1 MNLVNEVLRLDS
13 AWSISVYIIA
23 ILLLSWMFSRLMRL
37 VIVTYLKRSKSE
49 KYKNTS
55 LQFLKNSI
63 KFFIVLIALF
73 YIIMTV
79 PSLRSKA
86 TLIFSGAGILAAIIG
101 FAAQAALSNLIAGVF
116 IVIFKPFRVGDY
128 IKLDEERIGIVQD
141 ITLRHTVINNFEN
154 KRLII
159 PNSIISTESVLN
171 HTIEDSH
178 ILSFNNFKLG
188 LFADLDLAKQII
200 EEEALK
206 LDGVI
211 DYRTPTEVLTTTNQ
225 IEVRVIDINESY
237 IHIRAYVWINDPF
250 KEFKIK
256 CALKEAV
263 HKRFVKEGVD
273 LPIPIR
279 RIIKA
284 ED

>member
-1 MNLVNEVLRLDS
+1 MKFVNEILKLDS
-13 AWSISVYIIA
+13 AWSISVYVLA
-23 ILLLSWMFSRLMRL
+23 VLLISWMFSRLMRL
-37 VIVTYLKRSKSE
+37 VIITYLKRSKSE

-63 KFFIVLIALF
+63 KFFIALIALF

-171 HTIEDSH
+171 HTIEDSQ

-225 IEVRVIDINESY
+225 IEVRVIDVHENY

-250 KEFKIK
+250 VEFKIK

-263 HKRFVKEGVD
+263 HRRFVKEGVD

-279 RIIKA
+279 RIIKF
-284 ED
+284 EE

>member
-1 MNLVNEVLRLDS
+1 MKLIDEVLKLDS
-13 AWSISVYIIA
+13 TWNISIYIIVVLL
-23 ILLLSWMFSRLMRL
+23 ISWLLSRLTRFL
-37 VIVTYLKRSKSE
+37 IVKYLKNSKSE

-63 KFFIVLIALF
+63 KFFIGLF
-73 YIIMTV
+73 AFVYIIMTV
-79 PSLRSKA
+79 PAFKSKA
-86 TLIFSGAGILAAIIG
+86 TFIFSGAGILAAIIG
-101 FAAQAALSNLIAGVF
+101 FAAQAAISNLIAGAF
-116 IVIFKPFRVGDY
+116 IVVFKPFRVGDY
-128 IKLDEERIGIVQD
+128 IKLDENRIGIVED

-188 LFADLDLAKQII
+188 LYANLDVAKKII

-206 LDGVI
+206 LNGVI

-225 IEVRVIDINESY
+225 IEVRVIDVHESY
-237 IHIRAYVWINDPF
+237 IHVRAYVWIDDPF
-250 KEFKIK
+250 MEFKIK
-256 CALKEAV
+256 CALKEAA
-263 HKRFVKEGVD
+263 HRRFIKEGVD
-273 LPIPIR
+273 MPIPFR
-279 RIIKA
+279 RIIK
-284 ED
+284 D

>member
-1 MNLVNEVLRLDS
+1 MKFVSEILKLDS
-13 AWSISVYIIA
+13 AWNISVYIIA
-23 ILLLSWMFSRLMRL
+23 VLLVSWMFSRLIRL
-37 VIVTYLKRSKSE
+37 VIVSYLKRSKSN

-63 KFFIVLIALF
+63 KFFIALIALV
-73 YIIMTV
+73 YVVMTV

-128 IKLDEERIGIVQD
+128 IKLDEKRIGIVQD

-178 ILSFNNFKLG
+178 VLSFNDFKLG
-188 LFADLDLAKQII
+188 VFADLDLVKQII

-206 LDGVI
+206 LEGVI

-225 IEVRVIDINESY
+225 IEIRVIDVHESY
-237 IHIRAYVWINDPF
+237 IQVRAYVWINDPF
-250 KEFKIK
+250 MEFKIK
-256 CALKEAV
+256 CALKESV
-263 HKRFVKEGVD
+263 HRRFVKESVAM
-273 LPIPIR
+273 PIPMRKIYN
-279 RIIKA
+279 A
-284 ED
+284 

>member
-1 MNLVNEVLRLDS
+1 MKILDEILKLDA
-13 AWSISVYIIA
+13 AWNISIYIVVVI
-23 ILLLSWMFSRLMRL
+23 LLSWLLSRLLRFF
-37 VIVTYLKRSKSE
+37 IVSYLKKSKSE

-63 KFFIVLIALF
+63 KFFVGLF
-73 YIIMTV
+73 AFVYIIMTV
-79 PSLRSKA
+79 PAFKSKA
-86 TLIFSGAGILAAIIG
+86 TFIFSGAGILAAIIG
-101 FAAQAALSNLIAGVF
+101 FAAQAAISNLIAGAF
-116 IVIFKPFRVGDY
+116 IVVFKPFRVGDY
-128 IKLDEERIGIVQD
+128 IKLDENRIGIVED

-188 LFADLDLAKQII
+188 LFADLDLAKRII

-211 DYRTPTEVLTTTNQ
+211 DFRTPTEVLTTTNQ
-225 IEVRVIDINESY
+225 IEVRVIDVTESF
-237 IHIRAYVWINDPF
+237 IHIRAYVWIDNPF

-263 HKRFVKEGVD
+263 HKRFITEGVD
-273 LPIPIR
+273 MPIPIR
-279 RIIKA
+279 RILK

>member
-1 MNLVNEVLRLDS
+1 MKLIDEVLKLDS
-13 AWSISVYIIA
+13 TWNISIYIIVVLL
-23 ILLLSWMFSRLMRL
+23 ISWLLSRLTRFL
-37 VIVTYLKRSKSE
+37 IVKYLKNSKSE

-63 KFFIVLIALF
+63 KFFIGLF
-73 YIIMTV
+73 AFVYIIMTV
-79 PSLRSKA
+79 PAFKSKA
-86 TLIFSGAGILAAIIG
+86 TFIFSGAGILAAIIG
-101 FAAQAALSNLIAGVF
+101 FAAQAAISNLIAGAF
-116 IVIFKPFRVGDY
+116 IVVFKPFRVGDY
-128 IKLDEERIGIVQD
+128 IKLDENRIGIVED

-188 LFADLDLAKQII
+188 LYANLDVAKKII

-206 LDGVI
+206 LNGVI

-225 IEVRVIDINESY
+225 IEVRVIDVHESY
-237 IHIRAYVWINDPF
+237 IHVRAYVWIDDPF
-250 KEFKIK
+250 MEFKIK
-256 CALKEAV
+256 CALKEAA
-263 HKRFVKEGVD
+263 HRRFINEGVD
-273 LPIPIR
+273 MPIPFR
-279 RIIKA
+279 RIIK
-284 ED
+284 D